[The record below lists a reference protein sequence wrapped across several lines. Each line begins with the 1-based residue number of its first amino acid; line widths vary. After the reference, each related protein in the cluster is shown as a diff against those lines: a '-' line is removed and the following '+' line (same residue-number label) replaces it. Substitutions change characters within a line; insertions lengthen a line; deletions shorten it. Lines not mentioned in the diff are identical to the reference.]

1 MNDNSIRIL
10 ADSSIAPVVR
20 HQLTR
25 RGFIG
30 VVAALGAAGVLTAC
44 SPGGSG
50 KPAPRATGGAVEDK
64 LSIYSWGSTTPPR

>member
-25 RGFIG
+25 RGFMG

-50 KPAPRATGGAVEDK
+50 RSRRSSP
-64 LSIYSWGSTTPPR
+64 GSSASTR